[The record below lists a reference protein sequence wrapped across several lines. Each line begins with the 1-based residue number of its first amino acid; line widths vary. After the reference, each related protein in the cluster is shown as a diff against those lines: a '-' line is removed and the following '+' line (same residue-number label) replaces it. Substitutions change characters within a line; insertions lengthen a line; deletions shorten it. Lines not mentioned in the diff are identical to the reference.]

1 MTVEEGGQ
9 HPEVWILNRVSTGQS
24 DVDTQ
29 LRDSAIRVWPRA
41 RTLARKEVAGTP
53 LCGETGTVMGIW
65 EGTLE
70 RLAQRL
76 KAVHILESIRD
87 LDSYILASFVHR
99 LRRAVTQEKAIES
112 VPWEPELE
120 ERPEAQDW
128 SWIENLEAR
137 LEFKEAVEQM
147 DDWAK
152 SVAFS
157 WAVDELPW
165 SEISKSLGI
174 TTNAVKK
181 RFFYHLAK
189 IRDRMAAATSR
200 AGNKG

>member
-1 MTVEEGGQ
+1 MAVEEDGQ
-9 HPEVWILNRVSTGQS
+9 HPEVWILSRVSTGQS
-24 DVDTQ
+24 DVDMQ

-41 RTLARKEVAGTP
+41 RTVARKVVAGTP

-70 RLAQRL
+70 RLAMRL
-76 KAVHILESIRD
+76 KAVHIVESIRD
-87 LDSYILASFVHR
+87 LDSYVLASFVRR
-99 LRRAVTQEKAIES
+99 LRRAVIKETAIES
-112 VPWEPELE
+112 VPWESELE
-120 ERPEAQDW
+120 ERPEGQDW

-147 DDWAK
+147 DDWTK

-165 SEISKSLGI
+165 SEISNSKGI
-174 TTNAVKK
+174 TTNAAKK

-189 IRDRMAAATSR
+189 IRDRMAAAGSR
-200 AGNKG
+200 AGNKR